1 MYCCSMTIDLVALA
15 SRPRDN
21 INVVNGRQDRNDADE
36 ARRGE
41 GFPSHQWRKLVRRRG
56 DEVSLG
62 CGDGDEPGN
71 ASSRPLESHIPSQN
85 LIEEDSERLRL
96 HGDSHVA
103 VAGHEAV
110 GTWRAVA
117 VRRDAVVGE
126 VAALDQGQVAVDDR
140 DLFVGRSE
148 ILSGVAGAGWGRR
161 GIGAKLLELVENALL
176 AGAAIQ
182 IEHQA
187 ERNTSLHRTQEEVL
201 DVIGSEIVD
210 TDEDGLARGVNKH
223 AREIE
228 S

>member
-1 MYCCSMTIDLVALA
+1 M
-15 SRPRDN
+15 N
-21 INVVNGRQDRNDADE
+21 
-36 ARRGE
+36 
-41 GFPSHQWRKLVRRRG
+41 
-56 DEVSLG
+56 
-62 CGDGDEPGN
+62 
-71 ASSRPLESHIPSQN
+71 
-85 LIEEDSERLRL
+85 
-96 HGDSHVA
+96 GDSHVA